1 MIKIAVFGAG
11 RIGQVHARNAAAH
24 GAVELRYVVDPAG
37 TAAADLAALSGA
49 AAADADTVFADDGID
64 GVVIASATNT
74 HAGLVERAAAAGKA
88 VLCEKPL
95 SIDFATAVAC
105 VETIERSGI
114 RCMVGFQRRYD
125 ASYRAVRERSATAGR
140 EWFSRSTRIRAGRA
154 ASMDYLKVPGGLFRD
169 SSIHDFDMARY
180 LTGGEF
186 GSVYA
191 VGACLGDPAIGAIGD
206 IDTAMIVLV
215 ARAGPLV
222 QINNCR
228 YAPFGYDQRIEVLA
242 SQAFL
247 QGDQRA
253 RDPGRYRRQRGLH
266 VGAGHTPLHRPLC
279 RGLRRRDR
287 CLRPA
292 DRRRHAAARQPP
304 RRPGGAAA
312 GRGRR
317 ALAGRG
323 RAGRALSPAPPTG
336 LRHAA
341 RRCRLSATPNGR
353 LAPCES

>member
-125 ASYRAVRERSATAGR
+125 ASYRAVRERIRDG
-140 EWFSRSTRIRAGRA
+140 RAGMVFQINAYSRGPAA
-154 ASMDYLKVPGGLFRD
+154 ASMDYLKVSGGLFRD

-247 QGDQRA
+247 QVTNAPETLVVTGGSEGFTSAPATPRFID
-253 RDPGRYRRQRGLH
+253 RY
-266 VGAGHTPLHRPLC
+266 
-279 RGLRRRDR
+279 
-287 CLRPA
+287 
-292 DRRRHAAARQPP
+292 AAAYAAEIDAFVRLIEDGTPP
-304 RRPGGAAA
+304 LANHHDGLAAQ
-312 GRGRR
+312 
-317 ALAGRG
+317 
-323 RAGRALSPAPPTG
+323 
-336 LRHAA
+336 
-341 RRCRLSATPNGR
+341 R
-353 LAPCES
+353 LAEAAVRSLAEGVPVAP